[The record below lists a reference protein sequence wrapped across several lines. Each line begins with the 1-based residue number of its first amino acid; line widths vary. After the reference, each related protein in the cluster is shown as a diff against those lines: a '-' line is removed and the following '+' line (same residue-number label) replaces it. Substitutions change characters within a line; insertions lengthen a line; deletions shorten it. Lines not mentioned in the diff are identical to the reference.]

1 MNSKKLKG
9 KIIESGM
16 TQGDLARELGMSL
29 KTLNSKINNR
39 SKLTVEEVK
48 RIINILSIN
57 NPSEIFFGWF
67 VQEMQRYK
75 NLVLY

>member
-57 NPSEIFFGWF
+57 NPSEIFFG
-67 VQEMQRYK
+67 
-75 NLVLY
+75 